1 LWCSCCT
8 VAQVARHTGNYED
21 YPASCFT
28 ETGLSSGAPFG
39 V

>member
-28 ETGLSSGAPFG
+28 ETGLSPGAPFG